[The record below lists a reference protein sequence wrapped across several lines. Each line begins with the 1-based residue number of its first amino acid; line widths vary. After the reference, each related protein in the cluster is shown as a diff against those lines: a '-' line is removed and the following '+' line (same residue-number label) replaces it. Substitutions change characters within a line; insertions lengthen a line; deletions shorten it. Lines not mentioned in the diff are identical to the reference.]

1 MKNQI
6 VGASIAGAAVII
18 ATKIWIYFSPSE
30 EWNEAQAGL
39 VDLDTIANVTRTFA
53 GYQIDAMSDLYP
65 EVAAWLLGRANWDS
79 IVEHDYA
86 PLWWLRRPVTV
97 QHPIQ

>member
-18 ATKIWIYFSPSE
+18 ATGIWIYFSPSE

-39 VDLDTIANVTRTFA
+39 VDPDTIANATA
-53 GYQIDAMSDLYP
+53 ENLCGIP
-65 EVAAWLLGRANWDS
+65 N
-79 IVEHDYA
+79 
-86 PLWWLRRPVTV
+86 
-97 QHPIQ
+97 